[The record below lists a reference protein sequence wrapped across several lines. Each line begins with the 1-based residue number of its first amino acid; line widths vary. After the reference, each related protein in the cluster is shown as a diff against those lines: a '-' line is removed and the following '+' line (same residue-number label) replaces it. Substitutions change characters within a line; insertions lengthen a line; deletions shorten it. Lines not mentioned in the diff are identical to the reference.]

1 MRIFGNFKAAE
12 RPLAKFKN
20 QNFGTI
26 EFLVVEIM
34 GKVTKNTNFKLFF
47 AKWTTLLRS
56 GVGMD
61 LGSEWTFELSDL
73 TELIFVNR
81 KKRQLCL

>member
-1 MRIFGNFKAAE
+1 MLVIHQSIEVAENTYVSKKIMRFLGNFKAAE

-34 GKVTKNTNFKLFF
+34 GKVTKNTNF
-47 AKWTTLLRS
+47 
-56 GVGMD
+56 
-61 LGSEWTFELSDL
+61 
-73 TELIFVNR
+73 
-81 KKRQLCL
+81 